1 MELTLNSM
9 HRPAQMLAR
18 RAKKPA
24 PEQVAEDELVAVPE
38 EADAVVPEEEVPTE
52 DVPADDELLD
62 DPALDPTLE
71 EADAPLPTPGA
82 EEVSEDEFAAPA
94 PAPKAPVKPVVEEA
108 DAPPKPAPAQPAPA
122 APASALDVSK
132 LANYVAQQSK
142 PQGTPAV
149 PAQTA
154 APQQEVTEDRVPT
167 ASSMNKLEDLLMVLR
182 RAGYGL
188 SLTSSRTELLTKLA
202 EFDMLKAARALA
214 SLPPDSFVSLVG
226 KFIPAAK
233 LIPMLRNL
241 GFRPAHETQIDET
254 YPTTAAYELAMTNGI
269 FVMIVSGSYDF
280 DKGTELT
287 TVRYAS
293 KNERQRYG
301 LLNKAAALS
310 VSAAMAGNAL
320 YPSKML
326 GNQAL
331 LSADFVQNHVVPA
344 HTTDSVVMT
353 AGASV
358 LVCCSAGQ
366 QATGKLM
373 GFIHDKDNSND
384 PLVLSHLSDGYMIS
398 ELKDVFVNG
407 APHG

>member
-9 HRPAQMLAR
+9 RRPAQMLAR

-24 PEQVAEDELVAVPE
+24 PEQAAEDELAAVPE
-38 EADAVVPEEEVPTE
+38 EASAEDAS
-52 DVPADDELLD
+52 ADDEFLD
-62 DPALDPTLE
+62 DPSLDPTLE

-82 EEVSEDEFAAPA
+82 EEVSEEEFAAPA
-94 PAPKAPVKPVVEEA
+94 PAPKAPAKPAVEEA
-108 DAPPKPAPAQPAPA
+108 DAPPKPAPAPA

-132 LANYVAQQSK
+132 LANYVAQQGK
-142 PQGTPAV
+142 PQGTQPAA

-269 FVMIVSGSYDF
+269 FVMIVSGAYDF

-310 VSAAMAGNAL
+310 VSAAMSGNAL

-326 GNQAL
+326 GGQAL

-384 PLVLSHLSDGYMIS
+384 PLVLSYLSDGYMIS
-398 ELKDVFVNG
+398 DLKDVFVNG

>member
-9 HRPAQMLAR
+9 RRPAQMLAR

-24 PEQVAEDELVAVPE
+24 PEQVAEDELAAVPE
-38 EADAVVPEEEVPTE
+38 EASAEDAS
-52 DVPADDELLD
+52 ADDEFLD
-62 DPALDPTLE
+62 DPSLDPTLE

-82 EEVSEDEFAAPA
+82 EEVSEEEFAAPA
-94 PAPKAPVKPVVEEA
+94 PAPKALDKPAVEEA
-108 DAPPKPAPAQPAPA
+108 DATPAPAQPASA

-132 LANYVAQQSK
+132 LANYVAQQGK
-142 PQGTPAV
+142 PQGTQPAA

-269 FVMIVSGSYDF
+269 FVMIVSGAYDF

-310 VSAAMAGNAL
+310 VSAAMSGNAL

-326 GNQAL
+326 GGQAL

-384 PLVLSHLSDGYMIS
+384 PLVLSYLSDGYMIS
-398 ELKDVFVNG
+398 DLKDVFVNG

>member
-9 HRPAQMLAR
+9 RRPAQMLAR

-24 PEQVAEDELVAVPE
+24 PEQVAEDELAAVPE
-38 EADAVVPEEEVPTE
+38 EADAVVPEEEA
-52 DVPADDELLD
+52 PADDIPADEFLD
-62 DPALDPTLE
+62 DPSLDSTLE

-94 PAPKAPVKPVVEEA
+94 PKALVKPAVEEA
-108 DAPPKPAPAQPAPA
+108 DAPPKPAPAPAAPA

-132 LANYVAQQSK
+132 LANYVAQQGK
-142 PQGTPAV
+142 PQGTQPAA

-214 SLPPDSFVSLVG
+214 SLPPDAFVSLVG

-269 FVMIVSGSYDF
+269 FVMIVSGAYDF

-310 VSAAMAGNAL
+310 VSAAMSGHAL

-326 GNQAL
+326 GGQAL

-384 PLVLSHLSDGYMIS
+384 PLVLSNLSDGYMIS

>member
-9 HRPAQMLAR
+9 RRPAQMLAR

-24 PEQVAEDELVAVPE
+24 PEQVAEDELAAVPE
-38 EADAVVPEEEVPTE
+38 EASAEDAS
-52 DVPADDELLD
+52 ADDEFLD
-62 DPALDPTLE
+62 DPSLDPTLE

-82 EEVSEDEFAAPA
+82 EEVSEEEFAAPA
-94 PAPKAPVKPVVEEA
+94 PAPKAPAKPAVEEA
-108 DAPPKPAPAQPAPA
+108 DAPPKPAPAPA

-132 LANYVAQQSK
+132 LANYVAQQGK
-142 PQGTPAV
+142 PQGTQPAA

-269 FVMIVSGSYDF
+269 FVMIVSGAYDF

-310 VSAAMAGNAL
+310 VSAAMSGNAL

-326 GNQAL
+326 GGQAL

-384 PLVLSHLSDGYMIS
+384 PLVLSYLSDGYMIS
-398 ELKDVFVNG
+398 DLKDVFVNG

>member
-9 HRPAQMLAR
+9 RRPAQMLAR

-24 PEQVAEDELVAVPE
+24 PEQAAEDELAAVPE
-38 EADAVVPEEEVPTE
+38 EASAEDAS
-52 DVPADDELLD
+52 ADDEFLD
-62 DPALDPTLE
+62 DTSLDPTLE

-82 EEVSEDEFAAPA
+82 EEVSEEEFAAPA
-94 PAPKAPVKPVVEEA
+94 PAPKAPAKPAVEEA
-108 DAPPKPAPAQPAPA
+108 DAPPKPAPAPA

-132 LANYVAQQSK
+132 LANYVAQQGK
-142 PQGTPAV
+142 PQGTQPAA

-269 FVMIVSGSYDF
+269 FVMIVSGAYDF

-310 VSAAMAGNAL
+310 VSAAMSGNAL

-326 GNQAL
+326 GGQAL

-384 PLVLSHLSDGYMIS
+384 PLVLSYLSDGYMIS
-398 ELKDVFVNG
+398 DLKDVFVNG

>member
-9 HRPAQMLAR
+9 RRPAQMLAR

-24 PEQVAEDELVAVPE
+24 PEQVAEDELAAVPE
-38 EADAVVPEEEVPTE
+38 EASAEDAS
-52 DVPADDELLD
+52 ADDEFLD
-62 DPALDPTLE
+62 DPSLDPTLE

-82 EEVSEDEFAAPA
+82 EEVSEEEFAAPA
-94 PAPKAPVKPVVEEA
+94 PAPKAPAKPAVEEA
-108 DAPPKPAPAQPAPA
+108 DAPPKPAPAPAAPA

-132 LANYVAQQSK
+132 LANYVAQQGK
-142 PQGTPAV
+142 PQGTQPAA

-269 FVMIVSGSYDF
+269 FVMIVSGAYDF

-310 VSAAMAGNAL
+310 VSAAMSGNAL

-326 GNQAL
+326 GGQAL

-358 LVCCSAGQ
+358 LVCC
-366 QATGKLM
+366 
-373 GFIHDKDNSND
+373 
-384 PLVLSHLSDGYMIS
+384 
-398 ELKDVFVNG
+398 
-407 APHG
+407 

>member
-9 HRPAQMLAR
+9 RRPAQMLAR

-24 PEQVAEDELVAVPE
+24 PEQVAEDELAAVPE
-38 EADAVVPEEEVPTE
+38 EASAEDAS
-52 DVPADDELLD
+52 ADDEFLD
-62 DPALDPTLE
+62 DPSLDPTLE

-82 EEVSEDEFAAPA
+82 EEVSEEEFAAPA
-94 PAPKAPVKPVVEEA
+94 PAPKAPAKPAVEEA
-108 DAPPKPAPAQPAPA
+108 DAPPKPAPAPA

-132 LANYVAQQSK
+132 LANYVAQQGK
-142 PQGTPAV
+142 PQGTQPAA

-269 FVMIVSGSYDF
+269 FVMIVSGAYDF

-310 VSAAMAGNAL
+310 VSAAMSGHAL

-326 GNQAL
+326 GGQAL

-384 PLVLSHLSDGYMIS
+384 PLVLSYLSDGYMIS
-398 ELKDVFVNG
+398 DLKDVFVNG